1 LSRVA
6 RARLPATVRASAVVL
21 GVLGGVAAACA
32 TGPGPEAFP
41 PPEAWWSARF
51 ADADTL
57 SVTELAAGASHV
69 YLRLPAGPW
78 AVHVVDVDESRCEP
92 EVAAL
97 KAGPPLAARALT
109 THLGAD
115 ALAAVNADFF
125 MTPGGTPVGAHV
137 EGGRVLVGPGA
148 RPLYAMD
155 HAGAHWAG
163 PGELR
168 GFVVAAGDSVPLAQ
182 LNRPLA
188 GGRHHP
194 VRPGVGLFDEWY
206 GDTIPAAP
214 AGATVRRRDGAD
226 TEGVVVATGN
236 GAGPMTTDAHHVALR
251 AEGAAAE
258 AWLGR
263 LEPGDTVRWW
273 ARVDPAGGSASRPA
287 GGSASRPASGSAAA
301 PADGSA
307 AEAVGGFPM
316 LVEHGRGVYDEQTG
330 VIATFGPVR
339 HPRTAVAWDE
349 ARRRFFWVVVDGR
362 QAPYSDGMSLPELE
376 WLLLRL
382 GASHAINLDG
392 GGSTALVLDGRL
404 ANRPS
409 DAGGEREVAS
419 VLALQA
425 CRSDR

>member
-1 LSRVA
+1 MLG
-6 RARLPATVRASAVVL
+6 TIRASAGTLALL
-21 GVLGGVAAACA
+21 GALLGGAAAACA
-32 TGPGPEAFP
+32 PGPEPEAFP
-41 PPEAWWSARF
+41 PPEAWWPARF

-57 SVTELAAGASHV
+57 RVTELAPGASHV
-69 YLRLPAGPW
+69 YLWLPAGPW
-78 AVHVVDVDESRCEP
+78 AVHVVAVDESRCAP

-109 THLGAD
+109 THLGAG
-115 ALAAVNADFF
+115 ALAAINADFF

-148 RPLYAMD
+148 RPLYAID
-155 HAGAHWAG
+155 HTGAHWAG
-163 PGELR
+163 QGALR
-168 GFVVAAGDSVPLAQ
+168 GFVVVAGDSVPLAQ

-188 GGRHHP
+188 GGRHQP

-206 GDTIPAAP
+206 GDSIPAA
-214 AGATVRRRDGAD
+214 AIGATVRRRDAAD
-226 TEGVVVATGN
+226 TEGVVIATGS
-236 GAGPMTTDAHHVALR
+236 GAGPMRPDAHHVALR
-251 AEGAAAE
+251 AEGAAAG
-258 AWLGR
+258 AWLAR

-273 ARVDPAGGSASRPA
+273 ARVVPADGL
-287 GGSASRPASGSAAA
+287 ASGSAAA

-316 LVEHGRGVYDEQTG
+316 LVEEGRGVYDEQAG

-349 ARRRFFWVVVDGR
+349 ARRRIFWVVVDGR

-392 GGSTALVLDGRL
+392 GGSTALVLGGRL

-409 DAGGEREVAS
+409 DAAGERAVAN

-425 CRSDR
+425 CRTTP